1 MLISDLSSKGD
12 VYGALTEKVIK
23 DALVENRGK
32 TLADA
37 KEDKILEL
45 ERRLDRERLT
55 EAQIIEI
62 RKQLKRLRAT

>member
-1 MLISDLSSKGD
+1 MVQNNYMGYD
-12 VYGALTEKVIK
+12 KVLK

-45 ERRLDRERLT
+45 ERRLDREKLT

-62 RKQLKRLRAT
+62 RKQLKKLRTA